1 MPGSRPDRALDYA
14 RTICYHV
21 YNEFFIKQE
30 SAFPTIRKGAFLL
43 RGCVGMLGFVIGVF
57 VGVCAGVALMALMVA
72 AKDRDDF

>member
-1 MPGSRPDRALDYA
+1 MPGSRPDCALDYA

-21 YNEFFIKQE
+21 YNEFFIKHE
-30 SAFPTIRKGAFLL
+30 SAFPTIWKGAFLL

-57 VGVCAGVALMALMVA
+57 VGMFAGVALMALMVA